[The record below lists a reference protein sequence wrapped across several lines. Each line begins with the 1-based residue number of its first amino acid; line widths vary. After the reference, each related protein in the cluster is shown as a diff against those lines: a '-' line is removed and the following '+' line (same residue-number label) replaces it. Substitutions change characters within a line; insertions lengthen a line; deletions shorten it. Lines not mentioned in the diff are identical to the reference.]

1 MVCNGR
7 TGQCDPVIASDRARR
22 TRLLALGVLD
32 VLGLVEDHPRPLNLA
47 EGLEVALQEGV
58 TGQHYVVAAHSVA
71 KGLTPGAL
79 DPMMDHHA
87 KIGGEARRLVPPVGY
102 HRGRANQQDRPRVR
116 RLPFALDMNEGL
128 ERLAQSHI
136 VGQAG
141 AQPPA
146 AQEAQPRIA
155 SLLIRTQDAGEA
167 GGRRAFPEPPPP
179 VKPPPTAPGPPPSPT
194 PPLPS

>member
-1 MVCNGR
+1 MVFNRR
-7 TGQCDPVIASDRARR
+7 TGQRNPVIASDRARR
-22 TRLLALGVLD
+22 TRLLAPGVPD
-32 VLGLVEDHPRPLNLA
+32 VLGLVEDHPCTLNLA
-47 EGLEVALQEGV
+47 EGLESALQEGV

-71 KGLTPGAL
+71 KGLALGAL

-87 KIGGEARRLVPPVGY
+87 KTGGEARRLVLPVGY
-102 HRGRANQQDRPRVR
+102 HRGRANQQDWPRVR

-155 SLLIRTQDAGEA
+155 SLLIRTQDAREA
-167 GGRRAFPEPPPP
+167 GGRPAVREPL
-179 VKPPPTAPGPPPSPT
+179 GS
-194 PPLPS
+194 